1 MYKPTDKMIDL
12 IAHDYKVLLVMSRF
26 GIPLGF
32 GDRSIEEVC
41 KENNIDTTTFLI
53 IVEIVAG
60 IKKQHANHLED
71 VSAEELVT
79 YLKNSHDYFLNFRL
93 PSIREK
99 LYTIVSKEN
108 TDLTKA
114 IIFYFDEY
122 IAEVRGHMG
131 YEDKNVFP
139 YIKSLIDGKPDPKY
153 NISIFERQH
162 NSIEDRITEFKNII
176 IKYYPAK
183 STNEINS
190 ALFDIFSCEEDL
202 ISHIRIEDE
211 LLVPVVK
218 QIENSRKK

>member
-12 IAHDYKVLLVMSRF
+12 ISHDYKVLLVMSRF

-41 KENNIDTTTFLI
+41 EENGIDTTTFLV
-53 IVEIVAG
+53 IVEIVG
-60 IKKQHANHLED
+60 GVKNQNTRHHQK
-71 VSAEELVT
+71 VSAKELVT

-99 LYTIVSKEN
+99 LYSIVSKES

-114 IIFYFDEY
+114 IMFYFDEY
-122 IAEVRGHMG
+122 IAEVGAHMG
-131 YEDKNVFP
+131 YEDRHVFP
-139 YIKSLIDGKPDPKY
+139 YIDSLIEGKPDPKY

-190 ALFDIFSCEEDL
+190 VLFDIFSCEEDL
-202 ISHIRIEDE
+202 ISHIRLEDE

-218 QIENSRKK
+218 QIENNRKK